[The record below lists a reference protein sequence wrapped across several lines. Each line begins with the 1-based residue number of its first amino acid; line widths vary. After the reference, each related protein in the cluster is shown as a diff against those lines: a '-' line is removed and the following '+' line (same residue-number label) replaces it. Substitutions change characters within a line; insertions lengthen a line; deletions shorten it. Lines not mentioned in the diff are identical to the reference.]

1 MGLWED
7 GPMTLGE
14 INDGFATDQLTHS
27 VQAATMAEAA
37 ADVCRAERFAP
48 PVRQVVATP
57 RY

>member
-1 MGLWED
+1 
-7 GPMTLGE
+7 MTLGE
-14 INDGFATDQLTHS
+14 INDGFVTDQLTHS

-37 ADVCRAERFAP
+37 ADVYRAERFAP